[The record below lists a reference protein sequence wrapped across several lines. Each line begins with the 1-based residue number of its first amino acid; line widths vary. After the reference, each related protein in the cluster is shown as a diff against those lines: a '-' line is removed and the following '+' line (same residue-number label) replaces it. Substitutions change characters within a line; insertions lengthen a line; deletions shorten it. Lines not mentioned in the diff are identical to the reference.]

1 MVFPRNSSLGHG
13 DNNDR
18 SHPEQVVLM
27 QHNSNS
33 SAGEDSTI
41 HDNTSFKLRPVM
53 VRDVQMSKL
62 HTGIANFFPIDSD
75 APLHSSPVSVIVA
88 RNCPSD
94 PFVDSCTY

>member
-27 QHNSNS
+27 QHNSNG
-33 SAGEDSTI
+33 SAGEDSATY
-41 HDNTSFKLRPVM
+41 DNTSSKLQPVM

-62 HTGIANFFPIDSD
+62 HTGIAIFFP
-75 APLHSSPVSVIVA
+75 H
-88 RNCPSD
+88 
-94 PFVDSCTY
+94 